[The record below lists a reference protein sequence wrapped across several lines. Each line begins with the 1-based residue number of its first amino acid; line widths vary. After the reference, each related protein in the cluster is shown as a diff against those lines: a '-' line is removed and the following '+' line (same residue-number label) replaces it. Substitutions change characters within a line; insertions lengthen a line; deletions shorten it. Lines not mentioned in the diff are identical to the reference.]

1 MSTLIVIAGP
11 TAAGKTALAI
21 QIAKHF
27 KTEIISADSRQFYQE
42 MSIGTAKPSKEELA
56 AVRHHLIDSHS
67 VKDFFSVGDFERE
80 VINLLEKLFKTHD
93 QVVLVGGSGLFI
105 NAICDGFDE
114 LPVASE
120 ETRSRLNQL
129 LSEKGIEHLQEKL
142 KKADPAYYAEVD
154 IKNPQRL
161 IRALEVFE
169 STGKTFSS
177 FRTKIPKKRNFNIIK
192 LAINPTREKLYKQ
205 INLRVDQMLE
215 NGLFEEVERLKEYR
229 HLNALNTVGYSEIFD
244 YLDGK
249 HTKQE
254 AIDKIKQNTRRFAKR
269 QLTWF
274 KKSED
279 INWFDPLQ
287 PDSILEY
294 LDTVMSSL
302 QNVDQKIKEKH
313 SNERYPRHFGFL

>member
-1 MSTLIVIAGP
+1 MSKTLIIIAGP

-27 KTEIISADSRQFYQE
+27 NAEIISADSRQFYRE
-42 MSIGTAKPSKEELA
+42 MNIGTAKPSQEELA
-56 AVRHHLIDSHS
+56 TVRHHLIDSHS
-67 VKDFFSVGDFERE
+67 IHDSFSVGDFEKE
-80 VINLLEKLFKTHD
+80 VITLLEKLFKTHE

-105 NAICDGFDE
+105 NAVCNGFDE

-120 ETRSRLNQL
+120 ETRSRLNEL
-129 LSEKGIEHLQEKL
+129 LDEKGIEHLQGKL
-142 KKADPAYYAEVD
+142 KKVDPMYYTEVD
-154 IKNPQRL
+154 INNPQRL

-169 STGKTFSS
+169 STGNPFSS
-177 FRTKIPKKRNFNIIK
+177 YRTNTPIKRNFNIIK
-192 LAINPTREKLYKQ
+192 LAISPNREKLYEQ
-205 INLRVDQMLE
+205 INLRVDQMVE
-215 NGLFEEVERLKEYR
+215 NGLFEEVEGLSQYK

-249 HTKQE
+249 YSKQE

-279 INWFDPLQ
+279 IKWFDPLEF
-287 PDSILEY
+287 DAIVNY
-294 LDTVMSSL
+294 LDDAISCLRSG
-302 QNVDQKIKEKH
+302 DQK
-313 SNERYPRHFGFL
+313 N

>member
-1 MSTLIVIAGP
+1 MSKTLIVIAGP

-21 QIAKHF
+21 QIAQHF
-27 KTEIISADSRQFYQE
+27 KTEIISADSRQFYRE
-42 MSIGTAKPSKEELA
+42 MNIGTAKPSKLELA

-67 VKDFFSVGDFERE
+67 VKDLFSVGDFEKE
-80 VINLLEKLFKTHD
+80 VISLLEKLFKTHD

-105 NAICDGFDE
+105 NAVCNGFDE

-120 ETRSRLNQL
+120 ETRNKLNQL
-129 LSEKGIEHLQEKL
+129 LSEKGIEYLQEKL
-142 KKADPAYYAEVD
+142 RNVDPGYYSEVD

-169 STGKTFSS
+169 TTGKPFSS

-192 LAINPTREKLYKQ
+192 LAISPEREKLYEQ

-215 NGLFEEVERLKEYR
+215 NGLLKEVEGLKEYR
-229 HLNALNTVGYSEIFD
+229 HLNALNTVGYSEVFEF
-244 YLDGK
+244 LDGNLSEE
-249 HTKQE
+249 E
-254 AIDKIKQNTRRFAKR
+254 AIDKIKQNTRRYAKR

-279 INWFDPLQ
+279 IHWFDPQ
-287 PDSILEY
+287 DSGSILNY
-294 LDTVMSSL
+294 LDEAISSL
-302 QNVDQKIKEKH
+302 RNGDQK
-313 SNERYPRHFGFL
+313 N

>member
-1 MSTLIVIAGP
+1 MSKTLIVIAGP

-27 KTEIISADSRQFYQE
+27 KTEIISADSRQFYRE

-67 VKDFFSVGDFERE
+67 IKDFFSVGDFEKE
-80 VINLLEKLFKTHD
+80 VINLLNKLFKTHD

-105 NAICDGFDE
+105 NAVCNGFDE

-120 ETRSRLNQL
+120 ETRARLNQL

-142 KKADPAYYAEVD
+142 KKADPEYYEEVD
-154 IKNPQRL
+154 IHNPQRL

-169 STGKTFSS
+169 TSGKPFSS

-192 LAINPTREKLYKQ
+192 LAISPDRGKLYEQ
-205 INLRVDQMLE
+205 INLRVDQILE
-215 NGLFEEVERLKEYR
+215 NGLLKEVEGLKEYR
-229 HLNALNTVGYSEIFD
+229 HLNALNTVGYSEIFE
-244 YLDGK
+244 YFDGK
-249 HTKQE
+249 LSE
-254 AIDKIKQNTRRFAKR
+254 EESIYKIKQNTRRFAKR

-274 KKSED
+274 KKSKD
-279 INWFDPLQ
+279 IHWFDPKESG
-287 PDSILEY
+287 SILNY
-294 LDTVMSSL
+294 LDDAISSL
-302 QNVDQKIKEKH
+302 RNGDQK
-313 SNERYPRHFGFL
+313 N

>member
-1 MSTLIVIAGP
+1 MSKTLIVIAGP

-21 QIAKHF
+21 QVAKHF
-27 KTEIISADSRQFYQE
+27 KTEIISADSRQFYRE

-67 VKDFFSVGDFERE
+67 IKDFFSVGDFEKE
-80 VINLLEKLFKTHD
+80 VINLLKELFKSHD

-105 NAICDGFDE
+105 NAVCNGFDE

-120 ETRSRLNQL
+120 ETRARLNQL

-142 KKADPAYYAEVD
+142 KKADPEYYEEVD
-154 IKNPQRL
+154 IHNPQRL

-169 STGKTFSS
+169 TSGKPFSS
-177 FRTKIPKKRNFNIIK
+177 FRTNIPKKRNFNIIK
-192 LAINPTREKLYKQ
+192 LAISPNRERLYEQ

-215 NGLFEEVERLKEYR
+215 NGLLKEVEGLKEYR
-229 HLNALNTVGYSEIFD
+229 HLNALNTVGYSEIFE
-244 YLDGK
+244 YFDGRLS
-249 HTKQE
+249 E
-254 AIDKIKQNTRRFAKR
+254 EESIDKIKQNTRRFAKR

-279 INWFDPLQ
+279 IHWFDPK
-287 PDSILEY
+287 DSGSILNY
-294 LDTVMSSL
+294 LDDAISSL
-302 QNVDQKIKEKH
+302 RNGDQK
-313 SNERYPRHFGFL
+313 N